1 MLYSKHGNL
10 GGDNSTRE
18 EIISQ
23 SDEGRAV
30 LFDFSIDFTEDILPS
45 PRS

>member
-1 MLYSKHGNL
+1 MLYSKHSNL

-23 SDEGRAV
+23 SDEDRTV
-30 LFDFSIDFTEDILPS
+30 LFDFSINFTEDILPS
-45 PRS
+45 TRS